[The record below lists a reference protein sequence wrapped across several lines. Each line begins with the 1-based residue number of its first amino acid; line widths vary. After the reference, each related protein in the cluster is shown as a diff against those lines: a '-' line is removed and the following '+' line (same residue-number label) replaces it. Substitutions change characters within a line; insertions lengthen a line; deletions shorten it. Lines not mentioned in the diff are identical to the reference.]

1 MDVWRVFRLTLKDAA
16 GKTVHVYEVP
26 VSRGIQALFSV
37 PVLSEIAFQ
46 VANGGKAVI
55 KERKY

>member
-1 MDVWRVFRLTLKDAA
+1 MWHVFRLTLKDQT
-16 GKTVHVYEVP
+16 GRTVHVYEVP
-26 VSRGIQALFSV
+26 VARGIQALFSV

>member
-1 MDVWRVFRLTLKDAA
+1 MWRMFRLTLKDQT
-16 GKTVHVYEVP
+16 GRTVRTYEVA
-26 VSRGIQALFSV
+26 VKRGIQALFSA
-37 PVLSEIAFQ
+37 PVLSDIAFV